1 MNSLPDFIIIGAQ
14 RCGTTSVYNYI
25 ITHPK
30 IATVSTKELHF
41 FDVNFS
47 KGLDWYKS
55 QFSHDKVIGE
65 ASPYYIFHPHCPKR
79 IFKAI
84 PTVKIIAILRNP
96 IDRAYS
102 HYWHEVRVG
111 KEDLTFEKAI
121 DSENARLEGEV
132 EKMMK
137 DEAYYSLSHQHFS
150 YLTRGRYIEQIKEW
164 YNLFEKKQIL
174 VLSSEEFFLNPMKS
188 LNLVYDFLDL
198 PCHKLEKFKIFNKGN
213 TPQMENKTRSF
224 LSEYFKEHNQKLF
237 EYLGKHFD
245 WK

>member
-14 RCGTTSVYNYI
+14 RCGTTSIYNYI
-25 ITHPK
+25 TTHPK
-30 IATVSTKELHF
+30 IAPASTKELHF

-55 QFSHDKVIGE
+55 QFSHDKVTGE

-79 IFKAI
+79 IFEII

-102 HYWHEVRVG
+102 HYWHEVRLG
-111 KEDLTFEKAI
+111 KEKLSFEKAI
-121 DSENARLEGEV
+121 ESENARLEGEV

-137 DEAYYSLSHQHFS
+137 DDTYYSFNHQHFS
-150 YLTRGRYIEQIKEW
+150 YLARGRYIEQIKKW

-174 VLSSEEFFLNPMKS
+174 VLSSEEFFLNPNQS
-188 LNLVYDFLDL
+188 LNLVCDFLDL
-198 PCHKLEKFKIFNKGN
+198 PYYEPQEFKIFHKGDN
-213 TPQMENKTRSF
+213 PQMENKMSTF
-224 LSEYFKEHNQKLF
+224 LSEYFKEYNQKLF
-237 EYLGKHFD
+237 NYLGRYFD
-245 WK
+245 W